1 MKVKIDKTQIFNQAA
16 SVKWVA
22 AGISFLVILILI
34 GGIWVWPQNNLL
46 LSIFLGVAIAGV
58 VYFIAGRFIQLQ
70 AELINM
76 QNRIAVIEE
85 EADNANR
92 RLEAVFKL
100 GRKFVES
107 KDENEVISSM
117 LATSVDLVGAV
128 GASLVP
134 IDERGQPMTAIS
146 YGELPD
152 QVMDAWVEY
161 LASPSIRHSCGTCQ
175 KTGSFVQSCQLVE
188 IPALKNQLDSDP
200 SSVYCLPLR
209 RGDHEFG
216 VMNLYLSDSHSLD
229 ADAQDF
235 LLALLDETAL
245 ALESIRLQNREIF
258 MLQQMQAVRRSTDIE
273 GMELNFLENI
283 KNTLEA
289 DFVLL
294 QPQESH
300 ESNPDQILV
309 GDIPESGSTLVDGL
323 IQGVIKSG
331 KPVLLGDVEGYPGGH
346 QSIHSLLAVPVTTP
360 GTASHGV
367 ILAGNVS
374 YHKFNTR
381 HLMLLQTLAGQVN
394 KISQNAGLIAEL
406 EFNAIIS
413 ERTRLAREIH
423 DGLAQTLG
431 FLKLQAA
438 QMENLLVTHDT
449 DRLQERLTTTYKV
462 LSDAY
467 NDVRQAIDG
476 LRISP
481 NGDGLTTWLRETC
494 LEFEENTGLPVS
506 LKESSVEAKLP
517 LEVQAQL
524 IRIVQEALSN
534 VRKHSGATR
543 AWINCNHTENG
554 FMIEIGDDG
563 CGFSLE
569 EVPGV
574 SRYGLQGM
582 RERSDLI
589 GGEIEVI
596 SGKGEGTIIR
606 VNLPKYMVRMN
617 SG

>member
-1 MKVKIDKTQIFNQAA
+1 
-16 SVKWVA
+16 
-22 AGISFLVILILI
+22 
-34 GGIWVWPQNNLL
+34 
-46 LSIFLGVAIAGV
+46 
-58 VYFIAGRFIQLQ
+58 
-70 AELINM
+70 
-76 QNRIAVIEE
+76 
-85 EADNANR
+85 
-92 RLEAVFKL
+92 
-100 GRKFVES
+100 
-107 KDENEVISSM
+107 
-117 LATSVDLVGAV
+117 
-128 GASLVP
+128 
-134 IDERGQPMTAIS
+134 
-146 YGELPD
+146 
-152 QVMDAWVEY
+152 
-161 LASPSIRHSCGTCQ
+161 
-175 KTGSFVQSCQLVE
+175 
-188 IPALKNQLDSDP
+188 
-200 SSVYCLPLR
+200 
-209 RGDHEFG
+209 
-216 VMNLYLSDSHSLD
+216 
-229 ADAQDF
+229 
-235 LLALLDETAL
+235 
-245 ALESIRLQNREIF
+245 
-258 MLQQMQAVRRSTDIE
+258 
-273 GMELNFLENI
+273 
-283 KNTLEA
+283 
-289 DFVLL
+289 
-294 QPQESH
+294 
-300 ESNPDQILV
+300 
-309 GDIPESGSTLVDGL
+309 
-323 IQGVIKSG
+323 
-331 KPVLLGDVEGYPGGH
+331 
-346 QSIHSLLAVPVTTP
+346 
-360 GTASHGV
+360 
-367 ILAGNVS
+367 
-374 YHKFNTR
+374 
-381 HLMLLQTLAGQVN
+381 MLLQTLAGQVN